1 MSMQCPYCGGQL
13 VWDYRSGE
21 VICSSCGVVVERIYD
36 YSPLRPDES
45 EELWREI
52 RIKRNPKHNSIA
64 RKYRRDYKLY
74 REAER
79 YVRGKPW
86 LELDY
91 DRYFETGKFV
101 NTIKSRATIK
111 AEKRISES
119 GLWSTVERGLKI
131 IEAFN
136 PALLSRTARGKYALA
151 YMVATYL
158 EKKEFPPL
166 NEVMEVFNVSETSY
180 RRLLKLAR
188 NLVVIKEAAIQR

>member
-13 VWDYRSGE
+13 VWDYQYGE
-21 VICSSCGVVVERIYD
+21 VVCNNCGTVVEKIYD
-36 YSPLRPDES
+36 YNSPRPDES
-45 EELWREI
+45 EELWRMI
-52 RIKRNPKHNSIA
+52 RIKRNPKHNNIA

-91 DRYFETGKFV
+91 DKYFETGKLV
-101 NTIKSRATIK
+101 NTIKSKATIR
-111 AEKRISES
+111 AEKNIVES
-119 GLWSTVERGLKI
+119 GLWSVVEHGLKY
-131 IEAFN
+131 IESVN

-158 EKKEFPPL
+158 NKKAFPPL
-166 NEVMEVFNVSETSY
+166 TEVMEVFNVSETSY
-180 RRLLKLAR
+180 RRLLKLAK
-188 NLVVIKEAAIQR
+188 NLVVVKEATVQY